1 MKQIKFDMIIKKLQ
15 QTINQNIGLSLIE
28 LLTTIVVMSILTA
41 AAIPLGEVVFI
52 RDKELELK
60 ETLITTRAAIDR
72 FYAKVGRYPYSF
84 NELRWVEGYKLIDE
98 KERREYWDVGM
109 PFLRKSPPIN
119 PFASSNQA
127 WIVILTNS
135 ENGLESMTMEEFL
148 TARESDLINPI
159 NNERKQIYDIQFP
172 PPGHKA
178 FKYQI
183 SIYTSL
189 EGQPYSTW

>member
-1 MKQIKFDMIIKKLQ
+1 LLFNLLRGNGRGKTF
-15 QTINQNIGLSLIE
+15 NRRALSLIE
-28 LLTTIVVMSILTA
+28 LLTTIVIMGVLTT

-60 ETLITTRAAIDR
+60 DTLIVTRGAIDK
-72 FYAKVGRYPYSF
+72 FYASVGRYPYTF
-84 NELRWVEGYKLIDE
+84 NELRWVEGQKLVDT
-98 KERREYWDVGM
+98 KDREDYWRVGM

-135 ENGLESMTMEEFL
+135 QYGLESMPLEEFL
-148 TARESDLINPI
+148 TTREIDLVNPD
-159 NNERKQIYDIQFP
+159 NLQRKEIYDIQYP
-172 PPGHKA
+172 PQGHKA

-183 SIYTSL
+183 TIYTSL
-189 EGQPYSTW
+189 EGHAYSSW